1 MVLGDHGPVG
11 QLAVLLVAQEPKPEQ
26 GGDKFS
32 NVITQNSNLSKNNNY
47 YFQLNQFLSIFFSA
61 NLKPLVD
68 HFLNIYEMQRKEF
81 EYFLKIRLFIY
92 T

>member
-32 NVITQNSNLSKNNNY
+32 NVITQNSNISNVIHL
-47 YFQLNQFLSIFFSA
+47 FFKSA
-61 NLKPLVD
+61 AKAL
-68 HFLNIYEMQRKEF
+68 YEITK
-81 EYFLKIRLFIY
+81 
-92 T
+92 